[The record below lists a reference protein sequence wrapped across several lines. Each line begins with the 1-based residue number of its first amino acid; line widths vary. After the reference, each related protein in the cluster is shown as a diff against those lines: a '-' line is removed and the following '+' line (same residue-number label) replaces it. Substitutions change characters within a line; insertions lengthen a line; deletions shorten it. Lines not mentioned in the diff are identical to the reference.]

1 MTSPLSQR
9 PAPPA
14 LKSLKSLRLLSLAL
28 NLPGPAA
35 LMRCRQMGARC
46 VKLEPPAGDPM
57 QHYSPAAYAQ
67 LHEGV
72 TTITADLKT
81 AAGQKALH
89 RQLAKTDVLLT
100 SFRPSALEK
109 LGLNWKSLHRLYPAL
124 SHVAIV
130 GSPGAGAEIPGH
142 DLTYLADHG
151 LVPGLELPATLFA
164 DMGGSLMAS
173 EAVLQAALR
182 QRMGGQGVKGVR
194 LEVALASAAQY
205 LALPRQWGLTR
216 PDGFV
221 GGAHAGYGVY
231 ACRDGRVAVAALE
244 PHFAAALCAAAGVAV
259 SDVASLQSA
268 ATRAAI
274 TRFLKKQT
282 RAQLDALALAKDI
295 PLHTMA

>member
-1 MTSPLSQR
+1 MTTPTAPR
-9 PAPPA
+9 PA
-14 LKSLKSLRLLSLAL
+14 LQSLKGLRLLSLAL

-72 TTITADLKT
+72 KTITADLKT

-100 SFRPSALEK
+100 SFRPSAIEK
-109 LGLNWKSLHRLYPAL
+109 LGLNWKNLHRLYPAL

-130 GSPGAGAEIPGH
+130 GSPGEGAEIPGH
-142 DLTYLADHG
+142 DLTYLADKG

-182 QRMGGQGVKGVR
+182 QRLGGQGVKGAR
-194 LEVALASAAQY
+194 MEVALSSAAEY

-216 PDGFV
+216 PAGFV

-244 PHFAAALCAAAGVAV
+244 PHFAAALCAAAGVAA
-259 SDVASLQSA
+259 SSLASLQSA

-274 TRFLKKQT
+274 ARFLKKQT
-282 RAQLDALALAKDI
+282 RAQLDALALAHDI
-295 PLHTMA
+295 PLHTMD

>member
-1 MTSPLSQR
+1 
-9 PAPPA
+9 
-14 LKSLKSLRLLSLAL
+14 
-28 NLPGPAA
+28 
-35 LMRCRQMGARC
+35 
-46 VKLEPPAGDPM
+46 
-57 QHYSPAAYAQ
+57 

-72 TTITADLKT
+72 SVIQDDLKT
-81 AAGQKALH
+81 EAGQQALH

-109 LGLNWKSLHRLYPAL
+109 LGLGWKSLHRLYPAL

-130 GSPGAGAEIPGH
+130 GSAGAEIPGH

-182 QRMGGQGVKGVR
+182 QRLGGQAVKGVR
-194 LEVALASAAQY
+194 LEVALASAAEY
-205 LALPRQWGLTR
+205 LALPRQWGLTK

-244 PHFAAALCAAAGVAV
+244 PHFAAALCAAAGVAT
-259 SDVASLQSA
+259 SSVASLQSA

-274 TRFLKKQT
+274 AGFLKKQT
-282 RAQLDALALAKDI
+282 RAQLDALALAQDI

>member
-1 MTSPLSQR
+1 MTSTSSQR
-9 PAPPA
+9 PASSA
-14 LKSLKSLRLLSLAL
+14 LKPLKGLRMLSLAL

-35 LMRCRQMGARC
+35 LMRCRLMGARC
-46 VKLEPPAGDPM
+46 IKLEPPAGDPM
-57 QHYSPAAYAQ
+57 HHYSPSAYAQ

-72 TTITADLKT
+72 SVIQADLKT
-81 AAGQKALH
+81 EAGQQTLH

-100 SFRPSALEK
+100 SFRPSAFAK
-109 LGLNWKSLHRLYPAL
+109 LCLNWKSLHRLYPAL

-182 QRMGGQGVKGVR
+182 QRIGGKGVY
-194 LEVALASAAQY
+194 LEVALSDAARY
-205 LALPRQWGLTR
+205 LALPRQWGLTQ
-216 PDGFV
+216 PEGFV

-244 PHFAAALCAAAGVAV
+244 PHFAAALCAAAGVAASSLV
-259 SDVASLQSA
+259 SLQSA
-268 ATRAAI
+268 ATHAAI
-274 TRFLKKQT
+274 ARFLKKQT
-282 RAQLDALALAKDI
+282 RAQLDALALAQDI

>member
-1 MTSPLSQR
+1 MTTPT
-9 PAPPA
+9 APSPA
-14 LKSLKSLRLLSLAL
+14 LQSLKGLRLLSLAL

-35 LMRCRQMGARC
+35 LMRCRHMGARC

-57 QHYSPAAYAQ
+57 QHYSPAAYSQ

-72 TTITADLKT
+72 VVITADLKSE
-81 AAGQKALH
+81 AGQKALH

-100 SFRPSALEK
+100 SFRPSAIEK

-130 GSPGAGAEIPGH
+130 GSPGADAEIPGH
-142 DLTYLADHG
+142 DLTYLADKG
-151 LVPGLELPATLFA
+151 LVPGMELPATLFA

-182 QRMGGQGVKGVR
+182 QRQGDKGVKGVR
-194 LEVALASAAQY
+194 LEVALSSAAEY
-205 LALPRQWGLTR
+205 LALPRQWGLTQ
-216 PDGFV
+216 PAGFV

-244 PHFAAALCAAAGVAV
+244 PHFAAALCAAAGVAA
-259 SDVASLQSA
+259 SSLASLQSA

-274 TRFLKKQT
+274 ARFLKKQT
-282 RAQLDALALAKDI
+282 RAQLDALALAHDI
-295 PLHTMA
+295 PLHTMS

>member
-1 MTSPLSQR
+1 MTSPRSQH

-14 LKSLKSLRLLSLAL
+14 LKSLQGLRLLSLAL

-46 VKLEPPAGDPM
+46 TKLEPPAGDPM

-67 LHEGV
+67 LHAGV
-72 TTITADLKT
+72 KTITADLKT
-81 AAGQKALH
+81 TAGQQALH

-100 SFRPSALEK
+100 SFRPSAIEK
-109 LGLNWKSLHRLYPAL
+109 LGLGWKSLHRLYPAL

-164 DMGGSLMAS
+164 DMSGSLMAS

-182 QRMGGQGVKGVR
+182 QRMGGQGMKGVR
-194 LEVALASAAQY
+194 MEVALSSAAEY
-205 LALPRQWGLTR
+205 LALPRQWGLTQ
-216 PDGFV
+216 PAGFV

-244 PHFAAALCAAAGVAV
+244 PHFATALCAAAGVAT
-259 SDVASLQSA
+259 SSVASLQSA

-274 TRFLKKQT
+274 ARFLKKQT
-282 RAQLDALALAKDI
+282 RAQLDALALAQDI

>member
-1 MTSPLSQR
+1 MTSPSAQR
-9 PAPPA
+9 TAPPA
-14 LKSLKSLRLLSLAL
+14 LKSLQGLRLLSLGL

-57 QHYSPAAYAQ
+57 QDYSPAAYAQ

-72 TTITADLKT
+72 SVIQADLKT
-81 AAGQKALH
+81 EAGQQALH

-130 GSPGAGAEIPGH
+130 GSLGAGAEIPGH
-142 DLTYLADHG
+142 DLTYLADMG

-182 QRMGGQGVKGVR
+182 QRLGGKAVY
-194 LEVALASAAQY
+194 LEVALSEAARY
-205 LALPRQWGLTR
+205 LALPRQWGLTQ

-259 SDVASLQSA
+259 SDVASLQSP

-274 TRFLKKQT
+274 ARFLKKQT
-282 RAQLDALALAKDI
+282 RAQLDALALANDI
-295 PLHTMA
+295 PLLTMA

>member
-1 MTSPLSQR
+1 
-9 PAPPA
+9 
-14 LKSLKSLRLLSLAL
+14 
-28 NLPGPAA
+28 
-35 LMRCRQMGARC
+35 
-46 VKLEPPAGDPM
+46 M

-81 AAGQKALH
+81 AAGQQALH

-100 SFRPSALEK
+100 SFRPSAIEK
-109 LGLNWKSLHRLYPAL
+109 LGLNWKSLHRRYPAL

-130 GSPGAGAEIPGH
+130 GSPGQGAEIPGH
-142 DLTYLADHG
+142 DLTYLADKG

-182 QRMGGQGVKGVR
+182 QRLGGKGVQM
-194 LEVALASAAQY
+194 EVALSSAAEY
-205 LALPRQWGLTR
+205 LALPRHWGLTR
-216 PDGFV
+216 PAGFV

-244 PHFAAALCAAAGVAV
+244 PHFAAALCAAAGVAA
-259 SDVASLQSA
+259 SDLASLQSLT
-268 ATRAAI
+268 TRAAI
-274 TRFLKKQT
+274 ARFLKKQT
-282 RAQLDALALAKDI
+282 RAQLDALAQAHDI